1 MIKKIKNSNMGKSN
15 LGWLNSSFHFSF
27 AEYFNPLNLNFGS
40 LRVLNDDLIKPN
52 TGFPTHPHRDM
63 EIFTYVV
70 SGKLT
75 HKDSMSNESTLE
87 RGEVQYMSAGTGVY
101 HSEFNL
107 QDEDLRLL
115 QIWILPDE
123 KNYEP
128 NYGDFNLDWN
138 ERENKWL
145 HMVSSTEG
153 NAPIK
158 IHQDVNIYSLSL
170 DKNKEI
176 DFKVEKNRQ
185 AYLVQIEGD
194 SIINNV
200 ELNEKDAMEIVE
212 ENVNIKAIIQSHFI
226 ILEMRKSILD

>member
-212 ENVNIKAIIQSHFI
+212 ENVNIKAITQSHFI